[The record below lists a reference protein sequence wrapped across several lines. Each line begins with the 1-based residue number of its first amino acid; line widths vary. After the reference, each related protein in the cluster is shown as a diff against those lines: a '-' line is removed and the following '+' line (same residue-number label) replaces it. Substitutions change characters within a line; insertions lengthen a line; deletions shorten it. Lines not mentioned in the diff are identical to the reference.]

1 MHQAITGA
9 IIGGVAGGG
18 IAAITGRNSDPDP
31 AAPPPD
37 LGGRV
42 VKGTMSGAMIGAS
55 IGLFRDRRA
64 VAAAV
69 ALAAE
74 GAEAAKQLAVDAKP
88 RVESAV
94 VLVKENAGEARR
106 TFEETVLP
114 AVADASSRAAD
125 SVSSALDAAQP
136 RLAEL
141 LEQAQE
147 RAEEAQPQIEQLLD
161 RTSDGIDI
169 VIERARPFA
178 AAAADKA
185 RRGAALAQARAAE
198 LAS

>member
-18 IAAITGRNSDPDP
+18 IAAVTGRNTDPDP
-31 AAPPPD
+31 AEPAPD
-37 LGGRV
+37 FGGRV
-42 VKGTMSGAMIGAS
+42 VKGTVSGAMIGAS

-64 VAAAV
+64 IAAAV

-74 GAEAAKQLAVDAKP
+74 GAEAAKQLVDEAKP
-88 RVESAV
+88 KVGSAV
-94 VLVKENAGEARR
+94 VIVKENAGEARR
-106 TFEETVLP
+106 TLEETVLP

-136 RLAEL
+136 RLVQL

-161 RTSDGIDI
+161 RTSEGIDI
-169 VIERARPFA
+169 VIERAKPVA
-178 AAAADKA
+178 AAAAEKA
-185 RRGAALAQARAAE
+185 RAGAELAQARVAE